1 VPEPPTSNK
10 PIGDVLSG
18 VEIQPLPEGWVV
30 LGFHAMLKCLDEDG
44 DVNWISRYTEDGHYI
59 ESLGAMRAAVV
70 MLECQVRDGYQ
81 PDDT

>member
-1 VPEPPTSNK
+1 MDR

-18 VEIQPLPEGWVV
+18 IEIQPLPDGWVA

-44 DVNWISRYTEDGHYI
+44 NVNWISRFTTDGHVI

-70 MLECQVRDGYQ
+70 MLEAQVQDIYE
-81 PDDT
+81 PDDAEDA